1 MIILAVDDDLLL
13 LLGIVLLSIDSVVVL
28 KVDGSLAVEDL
39 TEDFSVI
46 LYYDKSTF
54 DGFASIVLNLRYF
67 CGFFVSFSNY

>member
-1 MIILAVDDDLLL
+1 MIILGVVDDLIVIDLLL
-13 LLGIVLLSIDSVVVL
+13 LLGTDSVVVL
-28 KVDGSLAVEDL
+28 KVDGGSLDL

-54 DGFASIVLNLRYF
+54 EGFASIVLNLRYF